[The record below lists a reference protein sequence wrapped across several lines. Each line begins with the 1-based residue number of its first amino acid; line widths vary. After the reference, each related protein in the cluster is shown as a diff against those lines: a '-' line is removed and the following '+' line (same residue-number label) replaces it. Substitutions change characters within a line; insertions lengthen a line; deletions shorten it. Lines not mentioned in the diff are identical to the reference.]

1 MVSETPDPVEEHR
14 RLSRAWV
21 EAEQNRVDVL
31 QSVLELQIGK
41 CTMDYPEGL
50 FDEYDEALHQA
61 SQANRAYFLWLA
73 EQGLRS
79 R

>member
-1 MVSETPDPVEEHR
+1 MVSEMRNPVEEHR
-14 RLSRAWV
+14 RLGQEWV
-21 EAEQNRVDVL
+21 DAERRRVEIL
-31 QSVLELQIGK
+31 QSVMEAQLGK

-50 FDEYDEALHQA
+50 FDEYDEALFQA

>member
-1 MVSETPDPVEEHR
+1 MVSETRNPGEEHR
-14 RLSRAWV
+14 RLGQEWV
-21 EAEQNRVDVL
+21 DAERRRVEIL
-31 QSVLELQIGK
+31 QSVLEAQLGK

-50 FDEYDEALHQA
+50 FDEYDEALFQA

>member
-1 MVSETPDPVEEHR
+1 MVSEIRNPMEEHR
-14 RLSRAWV
+14 RLGQEWV
-21 EAEQNRVDVL
+21 DAERRRVEIL
-31 QSVLELQIGK
+31 QSVLEAQLGK

-50 FDEYDEALHQA
+50 FDEYDEALFQA